1 MRMRNPNVIARTA
14 WLVTIVSRRHVSPWW
29 WPAGAFLFLAATS
42 VSAQQPGDTVR
53 VSGERVGV
61 VVEADS
67 AGLLLSSG
75 YAPYSEMQS
84 LEVWAGTSHQAGRGF
99 MYGAIAGGT
108 LGGVL
113 SGTLLCTSLG
123 CHGFRDHAF
132 SVMVGAVPL
141 GLTAGVIGALAGF
154 GVKSDIWQVVLIP
167 RGLSLR
173 LAVGG
178 RAPR

>member
-1 MRMRNPNVIARTA
+1 MITRTA
-14 WLVTIVSRRHVSPWW
+14 WLATIVSRRHVSPWC

-53 VSGERVGV
+53 VSGGRVGV

-108 LGGVL
+108 LGGLGGVVL
-113 SGTLLCTSLG
+113 CAAAG
-123 CHGFRDHAF
+123 CHGFRDYALGG
-132 SVMVGAVPL
+132 MIGGVPA
-141 GLTAGVIGALAGF
+141 GLAAGVIGALAGAS
-154 GVKSDIWQVVLIP
+154 VKSDIWQVVLIP

>member
-1 MRMRNPNVIARTA
+1 M
-14 WLVTIVSRRHVSPWW
+14 L
-29 WPAGAFLFLAATS
+29 AF
-42 VSAQQPGDTVR
+42 DR
-53 VSGERVGV
+53 V

-84 LEVWAGTSHQAGRGF
+84 LEIWAGTRHQAGRGF

-108 LGGVL
+108 LGGLGGVIFCA
-113 SGTLLCTSLG
+113 GLG
-123 CHGFRDHAF
+123 CHGFGEYALAG
-132 SVMVGAVPL
+132 MIGGVPA
-141 GLTAGVIGALAGF
+141 GLAAGVVGALAGST
-154 GVKSDIWQVVLIP
+154 VKSDIWQVVLIP

-178 RAPR
+178 RPPR